1 MFKTIVVPLDGSPV
15 SEQVLPMAAELAKCT
30 PDSKI
35 ILLEVI
41 KPVGP
46 SVIDALVLSNASEV
60 ETLTPA
66 EAKDYLRQIAAKYLA
81 GIHVQILAE
90 EGGAAEI
97 ILQTAKDNKADVIA
111 MASHGRSGIARLTLG
126 SVTSQVINHAE
137 IPVLVVKAK

>member
-1 MFKTIVVPLDGSPV
+1 MFKTIIVPLDGSRV
-15 SEQVLPMAAELAKCT
+15 SEQVLPTAADLARCA

-66 EAKDYLRQIAAKYLA
+66 EARDYLRQIAAKHLT
-81 GIHVQILAE
+81 GIRVQILAE

-97 ILQTAKDNKADVIA
+97 ILQAAKDNKADVIA

>member
-1 MFKTIVVPLDGSPV
+1 MFKTIIVPLDGSPV
-15 SEQVLPMAAELAKCT
+15 SEQVLPKAAELARCS

-60 ETLTPA
+60 PTLTPG
-66 EAKDYLRQIAAKYLA
+66 EAKDYLRQVAAKHLS

-97 ILQTAKDNKADVIA
+97 ILQTAKDNSADVIA
-111 MASHGRSGIARLTLG
+111 MASHGRSGVARLTLG

-137 IPVLVVKAK
+137 VPVLVVKAK

>member
-15 SEQVLPMAAELAKCT
+15 SEQVLPKAAELAKCS
-30 PDSKI
+30 PDSRI

-41 KPVGP
+41 KPVEA

-66 EAKDYLRQIAAKYLA
+66 EAKDYLRAIAARQLA
-81 GIHVQILAE
+81 GIRVQIVAE

-97 ILQTAKDNKADVIA
+97 ILQTAKDVKADIIA
-111 MASHGRSGIARLTLG
+111 MASRGRSGVARLTLG
-126 SVTSQVINHAE
+126 SVTSQVINRSDV
-137 IPVLVVKAK
+137 PVLVVKAK